1 MYMPAHVRAQLVNRV
16 FRTQFTDLCYGY
28 NTELMF
34 QEVPSQERRRISV
47 ASNLRTVRA
56 PTAAL
61 PAMLVEVMN
70 TTGEGREDL
79 LVSVSI
85 VIRGRATRTGC
96 SMNLVSEP

>member
-1 MYMPAHVRAQLVNRV
+1 MSATDCTGVEIETLMEI
-16 FRTQFTDLCYGY
+16 RTAKAG
-28 NTELMF
+28 LMF

-47 ASNLRTVRA
+47 ASNLRAVRA

-61 PAMLVEVMN
+61 PAMLAEVMN

>member
-1 MYMPAHVRAQLVNRV
+1 MEI
-16 FRTQFTDLCYGY
+16 RTAKAG
-28 NTELMF
+28 LMF

-47 ASNLRTVRA
+47 ASNVRVVRA

-61 PAMLVEVMN
+61 PAMLAEVMN

>member
-1 MYMPAHVRAQLVNRV
+1 MSATDCTGVEIETLMEI
-16 FRTQFTDLCYGY
+16 RTAKAG
-28 NTELMF
+28 LMF

-47 ASNLRTVRA
+47 ASNVRAVRA

-61 PAMLVEVMN
+61 PAMLAEVMN

>member
-1 MYMPAHVRAQLVNRV
+1 VSATDCTGVEIETLMEI
-16 FRTQFTDLCYGY
+16 RTAKAG
-28 NTELMF
+28 LMF

-47 ASNLRTVRA
+47 ASNVRAVRA

-61 PAMLVEVMN
+61 PAMLAEVMN

-96 SMNLVSEP
+96 SMNPVSEP

>member
-1 MYMPAHVRAQLVNRV
+1 MASNVRA
-16 FRTQFTDLCYGY
+16 
-28 NTELMF
+28 
-34 QEVPSQERRRISV
+34 
-47 ASNLRTVRA
+47 VRA

-61 PAMLVEVMN
+61 PAMLAEVMN

-96 SMNLVSEP
+96 SVNPVSEP

>member
-1 MYMPAHVRAQLVNRV
+1 VSATDCTGVEIETLMEI
-16 FRTQFTDLCYGY
+16 RTAKAGQ
-28 NTELMF
+28 MF

-47 ASNLRTVRA
+47 ASNVRAVWA

-61 PAMLVEVMN
+61 PAMLAEVMN

-96 SMNLVSEP
+96 SVNPVSEP

>member
-1 MYMPAHVRAQLVNRV
+1 VSATDCTGVEIETLMEI
-16 FRTQFTDLCYGY
+16 RTAKAG
-28 NTELMF
+28 LMF

-47 ASNLRTVRA
+47 ASNVRAVRA

-61 PAMLVEVMN
+61 PAMLAEVMN